1 MDAAT
6 PVLNLGLRAGEDE
19 MLIALDYDGTY
30 TADPGLWDHFIDVA
44 RSRNH
49 EVHIVTMRADSEPI
63 RIGRHVDRVHYTDR
77 KAKRQ
82 FMDAKGLSVQIWI
95 DDMPDFILGSAAPRD
110 LQENANSGL
119 WLPGEA

>member
-1 MDAAT
+1 
-6 PVLNLGLRAGEDE
+6 

-49 EVHIVTMRADSEPI
+49 EVHIVTMRTACEPV
-63 RIGRHVDRVHYTDR
+63 RVSRQVDRIHYTDR

-82 FMDAKGLSVQIWI
+82 FMQARGLDVGIWI

-110 LQENANSGL
+110 IEANAQTGL
-119 WLPGEA
+119 WLPDQSSEWEAKA